1 MYGICVLSFWTQK
14 KNKFYFSIHKTFQSC
29 TNVFINDRRTII
41 AVRFRRRLIKN
52 VSQFS
57 CRNQSKKM
65 LFSVSTK
72 THYSAS
78 CKGSYSLTPAW
89 VATTPLRPSGGTRI
103 ELREYLPSC
112 DTSVQHSTVQY
123 STVQILWTNYITCYI
138 FANIYSWNYLF
149 RCYSGIA
156 VQYSTVQLSGDI
168 WSPSKSWS
176 DREKSKVRLCITSQ
190 SPSSWPWCLET
201 WETDRWKTFVVTSDF
216 IISEGLK
223 NSCLVNYVVDFS
235 IN

>member
-14 KNKFYFSIHKTFQSC
+14 KNKFYFSIHNTFQSC

-72 THYSAS
+72 THYYSAS

-89 VATTPLRPSGGTRI
+89 VATTPLRLLGGTILWYFCTAQYRYWEQI
-103 ELREYLPSC
+103 TLYLCKYLFLELFISLLQWNSC
-112 DTSVQHSTVQY
+112 TVQHSTV
-123 STVQILWTNYITCYI
+123 VRR
-138 FANIYSWNYLF
+138 YL
-149 RCYSGIA
+149 
-156 VQYSTVQLSGDI
+156 
-168 WSPSKSWS
+168 
-176 DREKSKVRLCITSQ
+176 
-190 SPSSWPWCLET
+190 
-201 WETDRWKTFVVTSDF
+201 VT
-216 IISEGLK
+216 
-223 NSCLVNYVVDFS
+223 
-235 IN
+235 

>member
-1 MYGICVLSFWTQK
+1 MYGVCVLSFWTQK
-14 KNKFYFSIHKTFQSC
+14 KNKFYFSIHKTFQSS

-72 THYSAS
+72 THYYSAS

-112 DTSVQHSTVQY
+112 DTSVQHSTD
-123 STVQILWTNYITCYI
+123 IENKLHCI
-138 FANIYSWNYLF
+138 FANIYSWNYSF

-190 SPSSWPWCLET
+190 SL
-201 WETDRWKTFVVTSDF
+201 
-216 IISEGLK
+216 
-223 NSCLVNYVVDFS
+223 
-235 IN
+235 